1 MEQYQLLRIYFKYGQ
16 KSRKLSFWQKLWNS
30 SLSIQLFKA
39 AKEQKIHQANIFN
52 AKAGYLGE
60 GNIVYNISEVSPP
73 KNTVCLELI
82 DEELKLQ
89 TFLKDNE
96 TEMQEVISILLDPVT
111 YVNNNL
117 KCLKIDLGP

>member
-1 MEQYQLLRIYFKYGQ
+1 MKQYQLLRIYFKYGQ
-16 KSRKLSFWQKLWNS
+16 KSKKLSFWQKLWNS
-30 SLSIQLFKA
+30 SLSNQLLKA

-52 AKAGYLGE
+52 ANAGYLGD
-60 GNIVYNISEVSPP
+60 GNIVYNLSELPPP

-96 TEMQEVISILLDPVT
+96 TELQEAISILLHP
-111 YVNNNL
+111 
-117 KCLKIDLGP
+117 IMQIIS

>member
-16 KSRKLSFWQKLWNS
+16 KSRKLSFWQKLWNNN
-30 SLSIQLFKA
+30 LSTQLLKA

-60 GNIVYNISEVSPP
+60 GNIVYNISELPPP

-82 DEELKLQ
+82 DKELKLQ
-89 TFLKDNE
+89 TFLKDNGAE
-96 TEMQEVISILLDPVT
+96 LQEAINILLHPIVQVIS
-111 YVNNNL
+111 
-117 KCLKIDLGP
+117 